1 MERELSDV
9 MAEAVAAR
17 ERALTGL
24 TPAAGVMD
32 GMRSRVRRRRG
43 VRHGLQALAV
53 VPVVGAVVL
62 AASLAGHDP
71 APVPPVQ
78 TESPAPTPE
87 PTTTSEPTPAPTST
101 PSAPELGAPVLEPG
115 FPPFHEAPDGILEQ
129 AGPGWILVTWQTHQF
144 DGANYPASDTSVLLV
159 DPAGTRYRLLTLPL
173 VLSPT
178 PTGGQF
184 PVQHE
189 VVDWEAG
196 VSTAVMRVREG
207 GSSIGGSFIT
217 LDLLSGDMQPVDTG
231 PDRVWFEEL
240 EIAASTVDG
249 TRLWRGGSD
258 DSTVLTVTRGEQV
271 RQIDTGVMVH
281 AVEPSPDGSLVWV
294 GGGTN
299 ADGAVVDLGSG
310 SVVAQLPAGETASG
324 WCEVSGW
331 WTEDAVLQTCSDT
344 ELLSE
349 EGIWFEPEAVRLVT
363 ADVAQLVSG
372 TSTPIRTLSSDDVA
386 PFGWDSAN
394 VGDGVVAVG
403 AAGAELLGS
412 PYVCP
417 DGGWLVDAN
426 GARQIDVGHPGGAA
440 PSQVEFGRTP
450 GRLVIWSSPSCHEAV
465 GPDRL
470 VAYDVASGT
479 VVDLAGSP
487 HADDGTTYFGGPMSW
502 VAGR

>member
-1 MERELSDV
+1 VERELSDV

-24 TPAAGVMD
+24 TPAPQVLD

-62 AASLAGHDP
+62 AASLAGQDP

-87 PTTTSEPTPAPTST
+87 PTTTSEPTPDPT

-115 FPPFHEAPDGILEQ
+115 LPPFHEAPDGILDE
-129 AGPGWILVTWQTHQF
+129 AGPGWFLVTWQTSRF
-144 DGANYPASDTSVLLV
+144 DGADFVPSDTSVLLV
-159 DPAGTRYRLLTLPL
+159 DPGGVRYRLLTIPL
-173 VLSPT
+173 ALSPT
-178 PTGGQF
+178 VTGGQF

-196 VSTAVMRVREG
+196 ASTAVMRVREG
-207 GSSIGGSFIT
+207 GSSIGGSFVT
-217 LDLLSGDMQPVDTG
+217 LDLLSGDVQPVDTG

-240 EIAASTVDG
+240 EIAASTADG

-271 RQIDTGVMVH
+271 RQIDTGVVVH

-299 ADGAVVDLGSG
+299 ADGAVVDLASG

-324 WCEVSGW
+324 WCVVSGW
-331 WTEDAVLQTCSDT
+331 WTGDAVLQTCSDT

-349 EGIWFEPEAVRLVT
+349 EGVWFEPEAVRLVT
-363 ADVAQLVSG
+363 ADLEQLAGG
-372 TSTPIRTLSSDDVA
+372 TSTPLRSLASDDVA

-403 AAGAELLGS
+403 GAVAEQFGS

-417 DGGWLVDAN
+417 EGAWLVDAK

-440 PSQVEFGRTP
+440 PAQAEFGRTP
-450 GRLVIWSSPSCHEAV
+450 GHLVIWSSLSCHEAV

-470 VAYDVASGT
+470 VAYDVATGT

-487 HADDGTTYFGGPMSW
+487 HADDGTYFGGPVSW